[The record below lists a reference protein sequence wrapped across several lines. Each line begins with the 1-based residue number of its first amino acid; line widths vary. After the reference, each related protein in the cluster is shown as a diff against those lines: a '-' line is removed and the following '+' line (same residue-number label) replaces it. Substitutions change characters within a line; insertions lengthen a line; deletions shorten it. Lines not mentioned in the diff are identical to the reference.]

1 MKIRFSLLPT
11 IAAMTIALTVLPM
24 TADARLLPPPAD
36 GAGTAPAT
44 VFEVTQS
51 DGISLNQA
59 IERVRRQSDFQRL
72 LSADT
77 QVRGNREVH
86 SVKYMTKDGTV
97 RTRQFNGRRR

>member
-1 MKIRFSLLPT
+1 MNIRLSLLP
-11 IAAMTIALTVLPM
+11 ILVLTLLPHA
-24 TADARLLPPPAD
+24 ADAKLRPPA
-36 GAGTAPAT
+36 AAATAPPT
-44 VFEVTQS
+44 VYEVTQS

-77 QVRGNREVH
+77 EVRGNREVH
-86 SVKYMTKDGTV
+86 LVKYMTKDGTV

>member
-1 MKIRFSLLPT
+1 MKIRLSLLP
-11 IAAMTIALTVLPM
+11 IIALTLLPFA
-24 TADARLLPPPAD
+24 ADAKLRPPMDA
-36 GAGTAPAT
+36 ATAPGT
-44 VFEVTQS
+44 VYEVTQG

-86 SVKYMTKDGTV
+86 FVKYMTKDGTV

>member
-1 MKIRFSLLPT
+1 MNIRFSNPLPTTVLATVLLMLLPF
-11 IAAMTIALTVLPM
+11 A
-24 TADARLLPPPAD
+24 ADARLLPPVET
-36 GAGTAPAT
+36 AGSPPSVYEAT
-44 VFEVTQS
+44 QG

-86 SVKYMTKDGTV
+86 YIKYMTKDGTV

>member
-1 MKIRFSLLPT
+1 MKIRFSLLP
-11 IAAMTIALTVLPM
+11 AIALIAVVTTLLPA
-24 TADARLLPPPAD
+24 TADARLLPPPDDAV
-36 GAGTAPAT
+36 TAPAT
-44 VFEVTQS
+44 VYEVTQS

>member
-1 MKIRFSLLPT
+1 MNIRFNPLWTTVLATVVLTLLPL
-11 IAAMTIALTVLPM
+11 A
-24 TADARLLPPPAD
+24 ADARLLPPVDA
-36 GAGTAPAT
+36 ATVPAT
-44 VFEVTQS
+44 VYEVTQS

-59 IERVRRQSDFQRL
+59 IARVRRLPDFQRL

-86 SVKYMTKDGTV
+86 LVKYMTKDGTV

>member
-1 MKIRFSLLPT
+1 MKIRTKLLPT
-11 IAAMTIALTVLPM
+11 IVATIVVLTLLPLTV
-24 TADARLLPPPAD
+24 DAKLRSPVSEA
-36 GAGTAPAT
+36 AAPAT
-44 VFEVTQS
+44 VYEVTQS

-86 SVKYMTKDGTV
+86 LVKYMTKDGTV